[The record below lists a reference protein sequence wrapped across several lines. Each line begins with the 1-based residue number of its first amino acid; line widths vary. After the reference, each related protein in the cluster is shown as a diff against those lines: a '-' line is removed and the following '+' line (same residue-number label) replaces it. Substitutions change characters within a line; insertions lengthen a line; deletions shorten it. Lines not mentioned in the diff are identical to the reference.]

1 MTEVQ
6 ASGVNANMTAG
17 MCREAQH
24 GMQEIHKQ
32 VLKCPLSC
40 LLPAIQAATTSVQS
54 SRPAMAAE
62 VTIAVCY
69 K

>member
-1 MTEVQ
+1 MSEVQ

-24 GMQEIHKQ
+24 GVQEIHER

-40 LLPAIQAATTSVQS
+40 LLPAIQAATTSV
-54 SRPAMAAE
+54 PAVMAAKSTVAE
-62 VTIAVCY
+62 CH